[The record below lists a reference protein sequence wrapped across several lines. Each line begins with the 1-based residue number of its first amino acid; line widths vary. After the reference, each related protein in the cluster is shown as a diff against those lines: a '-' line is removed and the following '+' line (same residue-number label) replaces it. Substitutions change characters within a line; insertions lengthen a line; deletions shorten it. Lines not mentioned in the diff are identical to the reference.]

1 MILDNAKL
9 GGAFIFMKDLACVVT
24 LIFLP
29 KTSIWNKMVFL
40 ESNSLKLV
48 GLAVNPLKETIS
60 KDINQYSFLYAI
72 L

>member
-9 GGAFIFMKDLACVVT
+9 GGTFIFMKDLASVVT
-24 LIFLP
+24 LIFLL

-60 KDINQYSFLYAI
+60 KDIYQYSFLYAI